1 MYVDQTIQTLRPDD
15 DAIIIFFIRL
25 YNNTD
30 KTYSAVCLY
39 TILKPDGY
47 TF

>member
-1 MYVDQTIQTLRPDD
+1 MYVDQTIQTLLSF
-15 DAIIIFFIRL
+15 FFIRL